1 MNGAAHLGAAP
12 FINVDDERNY
22 GEIVFLSAP

>member
-1 MNGAAHLGAAP
+1 MEQPHLGAAP